1 MGKRKEYIKIIE
13 FGNDIKKIINSW
25 DPLDLLDIAPEDEY
39 ETEIR
44 EIRDIVIE
52 TENINK
58 EILTYAI
65 KGIFGNSFSE
75 EYCFDN
81 FTIGEVAEEI
91 LKVRRKYSS
100 FEVVINYN
108 KDKDVDIK
116 KIELYSKIKEI
127 INSWDP
133 LKIMD
138 ISLDNEYC
146 YEIKE
151 ITGNFNEN
159 VNVEN
164 LSNLINEVFKNTYNE
179 LYNANKNE
187 EIKIAKELNK
197 IGENR

>member
-1 MGKRKEYIKIIE
+1 MGKRREYIKIIK

-58 EILTYAI
+58 EILAYAI
-65 KGIFGNSFSE
+65 KEIFENSFSKK
-75 EYCFDN
+75 YCFDN

-91 LKVRRKYSS
+91 LKARRKYSP

-108 KDKDVDIK
+108 KNKDVDIK
-116 KIELYSKIKEI
+116 KIELYPKIKEI

-151 ITGNFNEN
+151 IIGSFNEN

-164 LSNLINEVFKNTYNE
+164 LSNLINEAFKNTYNE
-179 LYNANKNE
+179 LYNVSKDE
-187 EIKIAKELNK
+187 EIKIAKEILTF
-197 IGENR
+197 E

>member
-1 MGKRKEYIKIIE
+1 
-13 FGNDIKKIINSW
+13 
-25 DPLDLLDIAPEDEY
+25 
-39 ETEIR
+39 
-44 EIRDIVIE
+44 
-52 TENINK
+52 
-58 EILTYAI
+58 
-65 KGIFGNSFSE
+65 
-75 EYCFDN
+75 
-81 FTIGEVAEEI
+81 
-91 LKVRRKYSS
+91 
-100 FEVVINYN
+100 
-108 KDKDVDIK
+108 
-116 KIELYSKIKEI
+116 
-127 INSWDP
+127 
-133 LKIMD
+133 MD

>member
-1 MGKRKEYIKIIE
+1 M
-13 FGNDIKKIINSW
+13 
-25 DPLDLLDIAPEDEY
+25 
-39 ETEIR
+39 
-44 EIRDIVIE
+44 
-52 TENINK
+52 
-58 EILTYAI
+58 
-65 KGIFGNSFSE
+65 
-75 EYCFDN
+75 
-81 FTIGEVAEEI
+81 
-91 LKVRRKYSS
+91 
-100 FEVVINYN
+100 
-108 KDKDVDIK
+108 
-116 KIELYSKIKEI
+116 YSKIKEI